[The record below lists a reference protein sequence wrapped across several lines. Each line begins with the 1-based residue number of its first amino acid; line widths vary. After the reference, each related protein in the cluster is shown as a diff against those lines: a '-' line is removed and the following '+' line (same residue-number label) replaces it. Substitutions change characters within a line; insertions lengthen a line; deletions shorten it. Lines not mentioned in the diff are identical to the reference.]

1 MTITCDNDTR
11 HALSETDREVLA
23 ALARD
28 VIDAQAAFRDAL
40 TPTVV
45 LALCA
50 VDEEP
55 SGIPA
60 RLGRLVA
67 LDEFG
72 EAALGRRPPVD
83 EPGWEHDGGR
93 WVKQA

>member
-1 MTITCDNDTR
+1 MTIPCDNDTR
-11 HALSETDREVLA
+11 HVCSETDREVLA

-28 VIDAQAAFRDAL
+28 VIDAQAAFQDAL
-40 TPTVV
+40 TPAVV

-50 VDEEP
+50 VNEEP
-55 SGIPA
+55 SEIPA
-60 RLGRLVA
+60 RRGRLVA

-93 WVKQA
+93 WVRRA